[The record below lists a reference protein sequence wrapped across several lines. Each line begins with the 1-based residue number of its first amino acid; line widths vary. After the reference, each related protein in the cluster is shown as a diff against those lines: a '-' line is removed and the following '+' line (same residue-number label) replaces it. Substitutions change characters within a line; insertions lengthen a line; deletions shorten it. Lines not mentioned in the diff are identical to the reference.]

1 MSDYLPEEVVRE
13 ILYRLPA
20 KSLIRFRCVSK
31 SWNSLITSSAFI
43 DSHLTQSLSHP
54 SNSNKLIFRH
64 CDIVA
69 KVEHYKF
76 IHNDS
81 SFDQYQNV
89 EFPLTNCFRLIGSVN
104 GLFCLSQDEQFILWN
119 PCIRKFITLPSPRD
133 YDHVPSRS
141 GFGFDARTNDYKVVT
156 IAHSYTPKETK
167 PRLVEVYSLKEGSWR
182 RIASAAALLSPGITL
197 DLSCR
202 RDAFINGAV
211 HFGVRDWINTP
222 RLKVCPSVLSFDLND
237 EVFHMTALPKFG
249 AKTDYDIFGF
259 RGSLSVVYIEHVDN
273 KRSCFIWV
281 MKECGVVKSWIKL
294 YTINLTGEFRSV
306 LGFQKNGH
314 IFMEAGLGKNA
325 RLSSYDPQSQQLKN
339 LGFYGWLSYS
349 CVDYYV
355 ENLVLLDKPVLFDKQ
370 NGELSHWVGSRKR
383 KFCAVGLQGVVKKA
397 LPLAG
402 GIGRVESKDERVRDK
417 ETICKLK
424 KAMVDQQEER
434 VSDKETICKLKKAM
448 VHQQEEIATL
458 KIEMTSLKSQ
468 MATLKS
474 LFLSVQQWNNQV
486 ENTSSGVGDIG
497 SYLG

>member
-1 MSDYLPEEVVRE
+1 MSDYLPDEVVRE
-13 ILYRLPA
+13 ILHRLPA

-31 SWNSLITSSAFI
+31 SWNYLITSSAFI

-64 CDIVA
+64 CDIAA

-104 GLFCLSQDEQFILWN
+104 GLFCLIQDEQFILWN
-119 PCIRKFITLPSPRD
+119 PCIRKFITLPRD
-133 YDHVPSRS
+133 YDHVLSRS
-141 GFGFDARTNDYKVVT
+141 VFGFDARTNDYKVVR
-156 IAHSYTPKETK
+156 IAFPYTPK
-167 PRLVEVYSLKEGSWR
+167 PLLVEVYSLKEGSWR
-182 RIASAAALLSPGITL
+182 RKAGAAASLLPGITR

-211 HFGVRDWINTP
+211 HFGVRDCINTP
-222 RLKVCPSVLSFDLND
+222 RLKVGPSVLSFDLSD

-259 RGSLSVVYIEHVDN
+259 RGSLSVVYIELVDN

-314 IFMEAGLGKNA
+314 IFMQAGLGKNA

-349 CVDYYV
+349 CVHYYV

-370 NGELSHWVGSRKR
+370 NGELSRWVGSRKR
-383 KFCAVGLQGVVKKA
+383 KFW
-397 LPLAG
+397 
-402 GIGRVESKDERVRDK
+402 VESEDERVRDK

-434 VSDKETICKLKKAM
+434 VRDKETICKLKKAM

-458 KIEMTSLKSQ
+458 KTEMTSLKSQ

-474 LFLSVQQWNNQV
+474 LSLLVQQWNNQV
-486 ENTSSGVGDIG
+486 ENTSSGVGDVG